1 MVYKST
7 KDFIREH
14 YGRYG
19 LDANLIQYL
28 EELPRQLHLRLRKGE
43 DFWQEELENCQSKIH
58 ELDLIS
64 GSIRY
69 DFKVALSN
77 SKKTHAN
84 ICYYL
89 RKSIE
94 RDSILNWLAQYIK
107 NMLHEYYNLS

>member
-28 EELPRQLHLRLRKGE
+28 EELPRQLHLRLGKGE

-58 ELDLIS
+58 ELDLIN
-64 GSIRY
+64 GGIRY
-69 DFKVALSN
+69 ALPSAIRGRPIQTYATT
-77 SKKTHAN
+77 SEGQLKETGF
-84 ICYYL
+84 
-89 RKSIE
+89 
-94 RDSILNWLAQYIK
+94 
-107 NMLHEYYNLS
+107 